1 MASTHLKNTR
11 GHYNITSKQYND
23 IFKTKLDE
31 DVGIQTQPCFAD
43 LGILSGV
50 MSSGYNH
57 NILSNNT
64 ADIESNLFGIGS
76 TNLAENTSNKVTPRI
91 NKLDK
96 CSFFP
101 LNKVYLPNPLVIEK
115 YQRPPGPF
123 S

>member
-1 MASTHLKNTR
+1 MTSTNLKNTK
-11 GHYNITSKQYND
+11 GHYCIRSKQYSD
-23 IFKTKLDE
+23 IMNNNLDKKSS
-31 DVGIQTQPCFAD
+31 IQPTPCFAD
-43 LGILSGV
+43 LGVLSGV

-76 TNLAENTSNKVTPRI
+76 TNLAETGINVFYPNV
-91 NKLDK
+91 NKLNN

-101 LNKVYLPNPLVIEK
+101 LPKVFIPHPLIVEK
-115 YQRPPGPF
+115 NQRPSGPF

>member
-1 MASTHLKNTR
+1 MASTKLSNDFEMYCQDQTR
-11 GHYNITSKQYND
+11 QQRLIL
-23 IFKTKLDE
+23 TKLDKDTHMRNE
-31 DVGIQTQPCFAD
+31 KCIPD
-43 LGILSGV
+43 LGIIMQGLRG
-50 MSSGYNH
+50 GYNNH
-57 NILSNNT
+57 VLSNNT

-101 LNKVYLPNPLVIEK
+101 LNKVFLPNPLVIEK

>member
-11 GHYNITSKQYND
+11 GHYSIRSKQYKD
-23 IFKTKLDE
+23 MFQTKLDSE
-31 DVGIQTQPCFAD
+31 VGIQKQPCFAD
-43 LGILSGV
+43 LGIITGV
-50 MSSGYNH
+50 MSSAYNH
-57 NILSNNT
+57 QVLSNNT
-64 ADIESNLFGIGS
+64 ADIESDLFGIGS
-76 TNLAENTSNKVTPRI
+76 TNLAENTTNKVNPQL

-101 LNKVYLPNPLVIEK
+101 LNKVFIPNPLVIEK